1 MNITA
6 AIKRITQLTKG
17 DFAIWMVVILLSLF
31 SMAVIY
37 SATGTLAYQK
47 KGGHT
52 EFYLFKQLLFVFVGF
67 LIIYFCHLVDY
78 RYYSRLAQILW
89 LASIPLLLYTLIFGS
104 DVNDAK
110 RWITLPIINTSFQ
123 TSDLAKIA
131 LIMFLARQLSKKQ
144 EEIKEFK
151 KAFVP
156 ILISVIV
163 ICLLIFPANLSTS
176 AVLFMTSV
184 IIMFIGRI
192 NLKYIFLLILCG
204 IILLTASI
212 FIVKNL
218 PNDMVRKMGRVAT
231 WKSRLENKFAD
242 NSSDD
247 KTASY
252 QNDQAKIAIATGGI
266 FGKGPGRSTQR
277 NFLPNP
283 YADFVYA
290 TIIEEYG
297 LIGAF
302 IVIALYLFLLYR
314 TIKIGMKSP
323 RAFGALLAIG
333 LSFSLVIQAF
343 INMAVAVN
351 IFPVTGLPLP
361 LVSMGGTSLWFTCF
375 AFGCILSVSRN
386 IDENEEELTKAD
398 EQNEKIRIP
407 SK

>member
-1 MNITA
+1 MNTTA

-17 DFAIWMVVILLSLF
+17 DFAIWMIVILLSLF

-78 RYYSRLAQILW
+78 RYYSRLAQMLW

-104 DVNDAK
+104 DANDAK

-144 EEIKEFK
+144 DEIKEFR

-156 ILISVIV
+156 ILISVTV
-163 ICLLIFPANLSTS
+163 ICILIFPANLSTA
-176 AVLFMTSV
+176 AVLFMTSI

-192 NLKYIFLLILCG
+192 NMKYILLLMLSG
-204 IILLTASI
+204 IILLTAAI
-212 FIVKNL
+212 FTVKAL
-218 PNDMVRKMGRVAT
+218 PVSVVKKMGRVAT
-231 WKSRLENKFAD
+231 WQSRLENYGG
-242 NSSDD
+242 DD

-252 QNDQAKIAIATGGI
+252 QNEQAKIAIATGGF
-266 FGKGPGRSTQR
+266 FGKGPGKSTQR

-297 LIGAF
+297 LFGAL
-302 IVIALYLFLLYR
+302 IVILLYLLLLYR
-314 TIKIGMKSP
+314 TIRIAMKSP
-323 RAFGALLAIG
+323 RAFGALLAVG

-351 IFPVTGLPLP
+351 IFPVTGLALP

-386 IDENEEELTKAD
+386 IDENEEELARGVVS
-398 EQNEKIRIP
+398 I
-407 SK
+407 

>member
-1 MNITA
+1 MNINTTV
-6 AIKRITQLTKG
+6 KRFTQLTKG
-17 DFAIWMVVILLSLF
+17 DFAIWMIVVVLSLF

-37 SATGTLAYQK
+37 SATSNLAITK
-47 KGGHT
+47 KAGNNQY
-52 EFYLFKQLLFVFVGF
+52 YLFKQLLFVFVGF

-78 RYYSRLAQILW
+78 RYYSRVAQILW

-156 ILISVIV
+156 ILVSVIV
-163 ICLLIFPANLSTS
+163 ICMLIFPANLSTA
-176 AVLFMTSV
+176 AVLFMTSI

-192 NLKYIFLLILCG
+192 NVKYILLLMLSG
-204 IILLTASI
+204 IILLTAAI
-212 FIVKNL
+212 FVVKSL
-218 PNDMVRKMGRVAT
+218 PSSVVKKLGRVAT
-231 WKSRLENKFAD
+231 WQSRIENYGG
-242 NSSDD
+242 DD

-252 QNDQAKIAIATGGI
+252 QNEQAKIAIATGGI
-266 FGKGPGRSTQR
+266 FGKGPGKSTQR

-297 LIGAF
+297 LFGALA
-302 IVIALYLFLLYR
+302 VISLYLLLLYR
-314 TIKIGMKSP
+314 TIRIAMKSP

-375 AFGCILSVSRN
+375 AFGCILSVSRH
-386 IDENEEELTKAD
+386 IDENEAEQAKVEAELKNNTI
-398 EQNEKIRIP
+398 Q
-407 SK
+407 S

>member
-1 MNITA
+1 MNINSTV
-6 AIKRITQLTKG
+6 KRFTQLTKG
-17 DFAIWMVVILLSLF
+17 DFAIWMIVVVLSLF

-37 SATGTLAYQK
+37 SATSNLAITK
-47 KGGHT
+47 KAGNNQY
-52 EFYLFKQLLFVFVGF
+52 YLFKQLLFVFVGF

-78 RYYSRLAQILW
+78 RYYSRVAQILW

-156 ILISVIV
+156 ILVSVIV
-163 ICLLIFPANLSTS
+163 ICMLIFPANLSTA
-176 AVLFMTSV
+176 AVLFMTSI

-192 NLKYIFLLILCG
+192 NVKYILLLMLSG
-204 IILLTASI
+204 IILLTAAI
-212 FIVKNL
+212 FVVKSL
-218 PNDMVRKMGRVAT
+218 PSSVVKKLGRVAT
-231 WKSRLENKFAD
+231 WQSRIENYGG
-242 NSSDD
+242 DD

-252 QNDQAKIAIATGGI
+252 QNEQAKIAIATGGV
-266 FGKGPGRSTQR
+266 FGKGPGKSTQR

-297 LIGAF
+297 LFGALA
-302 IVIALYLFLLYR
+302 VISLYLLLLYR
-314 TIKIGMKSP
+314 TIRIAMKSP

-375 AFGCILSVSRN
+375 AFGCILSVSRH
-386 IDENEEELTKAD
+386 IDENEAEQAKIEAEAELKNNTI
-398 EQNEKIRIP
+398 Q
-407 SK
+407 S

>member
-1 MNITA
+1 MNVTA
-6 AIKRITQLTKG
+6 VIKKITQLTKG
-17 DFAIWMVVILLSLF
+17 DFAIWMIVILLSLF

-78 RYYSRLAQILW
+78 RYYSRVAQMLW
-89 LASIPLLLYTLIFGS
+89 LASIPLLLYTILFGS

-131 LIMFLARQLSKKQ
+131 LIMFLARMLSKKQ
-144 EEIKEFK
+144 DEIKEFR
-151 KAFVP
+151 KAFLP
-156 ILISVIV
+156 ILISVTV
-163 ICLLIFPANLSTS
+163 ICLLIFPANLSTA
-176 AVLFMTSV
+176 AVLFMTSI

-192 NLKYIFLLILCG
+192 KVKYILILLACG
-204 IILLTASI
+204 IVLLAAAIFTVKILPVSV
-212 FIVKNL
+212 VK
-218 PNDMVRKMGRVAT
+218 KMGRVAT
-231 WKSRLENKFAD
+231 WQSRLENYGG
-242 NSSDD
+242 DD

-252 QNDQAKIAIATGGI
+252 QNEQAKIAIATGGL
-266 FGKGPGRSTQR
+266 FGKGPGKSTQR

-297 LIGAF
+297 LFGAF
-302 IVIALYLFLLYR
+302 IVIALYLLLLYR
-314 TIKIGMKSP
+314 TIRIAMKSP

-375 AFGCILSVSRN
+375 AFGCILSVSRH
-386 IDENEEELTKAD
+386 IDENEEILA
-398 EQNEKIRIP
+398 
-407 SK
+407 

>member
-1 MNITA
+1 MNVTA
-6 AIKRITQLTKG
+6 VIKKITQLTKG
-17 DFAIWMVVILLSLF
+17 DFAIWMIVILLSLF

-78 RYYSRLAQILW
+78 RYYSRVAQMLW
-89 LASIPLLLYTLIFGS
+89 LASIPLLLYTILFGS

-131 LIMFLARQLSKKQ
+131 LIMFLARMLSKKQ
-144 EEIKEFK
+144 DEIKEFR
-151 KAFVP
+151 KAFLP
-156 ILISVIV
+156 ILISVTV
-163 ICLLIFPANLSTS
+163 ICLLIFPANLSTA
-176 AVLFMTSV
+176 AVLFMTSI

-192 NLKYIFLLILCG
+192 KVKYILILLACG
-204 IILLTASI
+204 MVLLAAAI
-212 FIVKNL
+212 FTVKNL
-218 PNDMVRKMGRVAT
+218 PVSVVKKMGRVAT
-231 WKSRLENKFAD
+231 WQSRLENYGG
-242 NSSDD
+242 DD

-252 QNDQAKIAIATGGI
+252 QNEQAKIAIATGGL
-266 FGKGPGRSTQR
+266 FGKGPGKSTQR

-297 LIGAF
+297 LFGAF
-302 IVIALYLFLLYR
+302 IVIALYLLLLYR
-314 TIKIGMKSP
+314 TIRIAMKSP

-375 AFGCILSVSRN
+375 AFGCILSVSRH
-386 IDENEEELTKAD
+386 IDENEEILAKEGEGVK
-398 EQNEKIRIP
+398 
-407 SK
+407 

>member
-1 MNITA
+1 MNINST
-6 AIKRITQLTKG
+6 IKRFTQLTKG
-17 DFAIWMVVILLSLF
+17 DFAIWMIVVVLSLF

-37 SATGTLAYQK
+37 SATGTLVYTK
-47 KGGHT
+47 KAGNT
-52 EFYLFKQLLFVFVGF
+52 QYYLYKQLLFVFVGF

-78 RYYSRLAQILW
+78 RYYSRVAQILW

-123 TSDLAKIA
+123 TSDLAKIS

-144 EEIKEFK
+144 DEIKEFK

-156 ILISVIV
+156 ILVSVIV
-163 ICLLIFPANLSTS
+163 ICMLIFPANLSTA
-176 AVLFMTSV
+176 AVLFMTSI

-192 NLKYIFLLILCG
+192 NVKYILLLMISG
-204 IILLTASI
+204 IILLTAAI
-212 FIVKNL
+212 FVVKSL
-218 PNDMVRKMGRVAT
+218 PSSVVKKLGRVAT
-231 WKSRLENKFAD
+231 WQSRIENYGG
-242 NSSDD
+242 DD

-252 QNDQAKIAIATGGI
+252 QNEQAKIAIATGGI
-266 FGKGPGRSTQR
+266 FGKGPGKSTQR

-297 LIGAF
+297 LFGALA
-302 IVIALYLFLLYR
+302 VISLYLLLLYR
-314 TIKIGMKSP
+314 TIRIAIKSP

-375 AFGCILSVSRN
+375 AFGCILSVSRH
-386 IDENEEELTKAD
+386 IDENEEEQARVEAEA
-398 EQNEKIRIP
+398 EQKNSTIQ
-407 SK
+407 S

>member
-1 MNITA
+1 MNINST
-6 AIKRITQLTKG
+6 IKRFTQLTKG
-17 DFAIWMVVILLSLF
+17 DFAIWMIVVVLSLF

-37 SATGTLAYQK
+37 SATSNLAYTK
-47 KGGHT
+47 KAGNT
-52 EFYLFKQLLFVFVGF
+52 QYYLFKQLLFVFVGF

-78 RYYSRLAQILW
+78 RYYSRVAQMLW
-89 LASIPLLLYTLIFGS
+89 LASIPLLLFTLIFGS

-123 TSDLAKIA
+123 TSDLAKIS

-144 EEIKEFK
+144 DEIKDFK

-163 ICLLIFPANLSTS
+163 ICLLIFPANLSTA
-176 AVLFMTSV
+176 AVLFMTSI

-192 NLKYIFLLILCG
+192 NVKYILLVILSG
-204 IILLTASI
+204 IILLTAAI
-212 FIVKNL
+212 FVVKSL
-218 PNDMVRKMGRVAT
+218 PTSVVKKLGRVAT
-231 WKSRLENKFAD
+231 WQSRIENYGG
-242 NSSDD
+242 DD

-252 QNDQAKIAIATGGI
+252 QNEQAKIAIATGGI
-266 FGKGPGRSTQR
+266 FGKGPGKSTQR

-297 LIGAF
+297 LFGALA
-302 IVIALYLFLLYR
+302 VISLYLLLLYR
-314 TIKIGMKSP
+314 TIRIAMKSP

-351 IFPVTGLPLP
+351 IFPVTGLALP

-386 IDENEEELTKAD
+386 IDENEEEQAKA
-398 EQNEKIRIP
+398 EAEAALKNNTN
-407 SK
+407 

>member
-1 MNITA
+1 MNSNT
-6 AIKRITQLTKG
+6 AIKKITNLTKG
-17 DFAIWMVVILLSLF
+17 DFAIWIVVILLSLF

-52 EFYLFKQLLFVFVGF
+52 EFYLLKQLIFVLVGF

-78 RYYSRLAQILW
+78 RYYSRVAQILW
-89 LASIPLLLYTLIFGS
+89 VASIPLLLYTLIFGS

-144 EEIKEFK
+144 DEIKEFK
-151 KAFVP
+151 RAFLP
-156 ILISVIV
+156 ILISVVV
-163 ICLLIFPANLSTS
+163 ICILIFPANLSTA
-176 AVLFMTSV
+176 AVLFMTSIV
-184 IIMFIGRI
+184 IMFIGRI
-192 NLKYIFLLILCG
+192 NVKYILLLILSG
-204 IILLTASI
+204 IILLAGAI
-212 FIVKNL
+212 FTVKNL
-218 PNDMVRKMGRVAT
+218 PTNFVSKMGRVAT
-231 WKSRLENKFAD
+231 WQSRLENYGG
-242 NSSDD
+242 DD

-252 QNDQAKIAIATGGI
+252 QNEQAKIAIATGGI
-266 FGKGPGRSTQR
+266 FGKGPGKSTQR

-297 LIGAF
+297 LLGAF
-302 IVIALYLFLLYR
+302 TVIFLYLFLLYR
-314 TIKIGMKSP
+314 TIQIAMKSP

-375 AFGCILSVSRN
+375 AFGCILSVSRH
-386 IDENEEELTKAD
+386 IDENEA
-398 EQNEKIRIP
+398 EQQKTEAERLKP
-407 SK
+407 ESE

>member
-1 MNITA
+1 MNINTT
-6 AIKRITQLTKG
+6 IKRFTQLTKG
-17 DFAIWMVVILLSLF
+17 DFAIWMIVVVLSLF

-37 SATGTLAYQK
+37 SATGTLVYTK
-47 KGGHT
+47 KAGNT
-52 EFYLFKQLLFVFVGF
+52 QYYLYKQLLFVFVGF

-78 RYYSRLAQILW
+78 RYYSRVAQILW

-123 TSDLAKIA
+123 TSDLAKIS

-156 ILISVIV
+156 ILVSVIV
-163 ICLLIFPANLSTS
+163 ICMLIFPANLSTA
-176 AVLFMTSV
+176 AVLFMTSI

-192 NLKYIFLLILCG
+192 NVKYILLLMISG
-204 IILLTASI
+204 IILLTAAI
-212 FIVKNL
+212 FVVKSL
-218 PNDMVRKMGRVAT
+218 PSSVVKKLGRVAT
-231 WKSRLENKFAD
+231 WQSRIENYGG
-242 NSSDD
+242 DD

-252 QNDQAKIAIATGGI
+252 QNEQAKIAIATGGI
-266 FGKGPGRSTQR
+266 FGKGPGKSTQR

-297 LIGAF
+297 LFGALA
-302 IVIALYLFLLYR
+302 VISLYLLLLYR
-314 TIKIGMKSP
+314 TIRIAIKSP

-375 AFGCILSVSRN
+375 AFGCILSVSRH
-386 IDENEEELTKAD
+386 IDENEEEQARVEAEA
-398 EQNEKIRIP
+398 EQKNSTIQ
-407 SK
+407 S